1 MKNCELRERTKEKL
15 ATALISAME
24 EKALDKIT
32 VKEIIKK
39 AEVNRKI
46 FYYYFPDIYGL
57 LEWVI
62 SRESNKLITEIQNNR
77 DYENALNDV
86 LDSIEKHRH
95 LLNCIKDSVGRVTL
109 ERVLYREL
117 EQLASWAMK
126 IGICET
132 GVAISEKELQILT
145 ELSISDIWRL
155 LLLYFQKEISYKRD
169 EFIQF
174 ILRYLKASITAGL
187 MEFGERDL
195 ARYAR
200 YSLRK
205 KIDRV

>member
-39 AEVNRKI
+39 AEVNRKT

-187 MEFGERDL
+187 MEFGERDV
-195 ARYAR
+195 ARYANDTR
-200 YSLRK
+200 
-205 KIDRV
+205 

>member
-15 ATALISAME
+15 ATALITAME

-32 VKEIIKK
+32 VKEIIEK
-39 AEVNRKI
+39 AEVNRKT

-62 SRESNKLITEIQNNR
+62 SRECNKLVSEIQNNR

-86 LDSIEKHRH
+86 L
-95 LLNCIKDSVGRVTL
+95 NCIKDSVGRATL

-117 EQLASWAMK
+117 EQLVAWAMK
-126 IGICET
+126 IGILET
-132 GVAISEKELQILT
+132 GVVVSEKELQILT
-145 ELSISDIWRL
+145 ELFINDIWRL
-155 LLLYFQKEISYKRD
+155 LVLYFQKEISYKRE

-174 ILRYLKASITAGL
+174 ILRYLKAGITAGL
-187 MEFGERDL
+187 LEFGEKNRPDILPQISDL
-195 ARYAR
+195 
-200 YSLRK
+200 
-205 KIDRV
+205 

>member
-1 MKNCELRERTKEKL
+1 MKNCELREITKEKL

-32 VKEIIKK
+32 VKEIIEK
-39 AEVNRKI
+39 AEVNRKT
-46 FYYYFPDIYGL
+46 FYYYFSDIYGL

-62 SRESNKLITEIQNNR
+62 SRESNKLIMEIQNNR

-95 LLNCIKDSVGRVTL
+95 LLGCIKDSVGRATL

-195 ARYAR
+195 ARYASDTR
-200 YSLRK
+200 
-205 KIDRV
+205 

>member
-39 AEVNRKI
+39 AEVNRKT

-195 ARYAR
+195 AGYASDTR
-200 YSLRK
+200 
-205 KIDRV
+205 

>member
-1 MKNCELRERTKEKL
+1 MKNCELREITKEKL

-32 VKEIIKK
+32 VKELIEK
-39 AEVNRKI
+39 AEVNRKT

-187 MEFGERDL
+187 LEFGERD
-195 ARYAR
+195 ATR
-200 YSLRK
+200 YSSDTR
-205 KIDRV
+205 

>member
-32 VKEIIKK
+32 VKELIEK
-39 AEVNRKI
+39 AEVNRKT

-109 ERVLYREL
+109 ERVLSREL

-195 ARYAR
+195 ARYASNTR
-200 YSLRK
+200 
-205 KIDRV
+205 

>member
-39 AEVNRKI
+39 AEVNRKT

-95 LLNCIKDSVGRVTL
+95 RLNCIKDSVGRVTI

-195 ARYAR
+195 ARYASDTR
-200 YSLRK
+200 
-205 KIDRV
+205 

>member
-15 ATALISAME
+15 ATALITVME

-32 VKEIIKK
+32 VKEIIEK
-39 AEVNRKI
+39 A
-46 FYYYFPDIYGL
+46 
-57 LEWVI
+57 
-62 SRESNKLITEIQNNR
+62 
-77 DYENALNDV
+77 NDV

-187 MEFGERDL
+187 LEFGERD
-195 ARYAR
+195 ATRFAHNTG
-200 YSLRK
+200 
-205 KIDRV
+205 

>member
-1 MKNCELRERTKEKL
+1 MKNCELREITKEKL
-15 ATALISAME
+15 ATALITAME

-32 VKEIIKK
+32 VKEIIEK
-39 AEVNRKI
+39 AEVNRKT

-117 EQLASWAMK
+117 AQLASWAMK

-187 MEFGERDL
+187 MEFGERDV
-195 ARYAR
+195 ARYASDTR
-200 YSLRK
+200 
-205 KIDRV
+205 

>member
-32 VKEIIKK
+32 VKEIIEK
-39 AEVNRKI
+39 AEVNRKT

-117 EQLASWAMK
+117 AQLASWAMK

-187 MEFGERDL
+187 LEFGERDV
-195 ARYAR
+195 ARYASNTR
-200 YSLRK
+200 
-205 KIDRV
+205 

>member
-1 MKNCELRERTKEKL
+1 MKNCELREITKEKL

-32 VKEIIKK
+32 VKEIIEK
-39 AEVNRKI
+39 AEVNRKT
-46 FYYYFPDIYGL
+46 FYYYFSDIYGL

-77 DYENALNDV
+77 DYVNALNDV

-195 ARYAR
+195 ARYASDTR
-200 YSLRK
+200 
-205 KIDRV
+205 

>member
-32 VKEIIKK
+32 VKELIEK
-39 AEVNRKI
+39 AEVNRKT

-62 SRESNKLITEIQNNR
+62 SRESSKLITEIQNNR

-95 LLNCIKDSVGRVTL
+95 LLNCIKDSVGRATL

-117 EQLASWAMK
+117 EQLVAWAMK

-132 GVAISEKELQILT
+132 GVAISEKELQTLT

-187 MEFGERDL
+187 MEFGERDV
-195 ARYAR
+195 ARYASDTR
-200 YSLRK
+200 
-205 KIDRV
+205 

>member
-1 MKNCELRERTKEKL
+1 MKNCELREITKEKL
-15 ATALISAME
+15 ATALITAME

-32 VKEIIKK
+32 VKEIIEK
-39 AEVNRKI
+39 AGVNRKT

-117 EQLASWAMK
+117 AQLASWAMK

-155 LLLYFQKEISYKRD
+155 LLLYFQKEILYKRD

-187 MEFGERDL
+187 LEFGERDV
-195 ARYAR
+195 ARYASNTR
-200 YSLRK
+200 
-205 KIDRV
+205 

>member
-1 MKNCELRERTKEKL
+1 MKNCELRERTNEKL

-32 VKEIIKK
+32 VKEIIEK
-39 AEVNRKI
+39 AEVNRKT

-195 ARYAR
+195 ARYASDTR
-200 YSLRK
+200 
-205 KIDRV
+205 

>member
-15 ATALISAME
+15 ATALITVME

-32 VKEIIKK
+32 VKEIIEK
-39 AEVNRKI
+39 AEVNRKT

-62 SRESNKLITEIQNNR
+62 SRESSKLITEIQNNR

-195 ARYAR
+195 ARYASDTR
-200 YSLRK
+200 
-205 KIDRV
+205 

>member
-1 MKNCELRERTKEKL
+1 MKNCELREITKEKL

-32 VKEIIKK
+32 VKELIEK
-39 AEVNRKI
+39 AEVNRKT

-117 EQLASWAMK
+117 EQLASWATK

-187 MEFGERDL
+187 MEFGERDV
-195 ARYAR
+195 ARYANDTR
-200 YSLRK
+200 
-205 KIDRV
+205 

>member
-32 VKEIIKK
+32 VKELIEK
-39 AEVNRKI
+39 AEVNRKT

-187 MEFGERDL
+187 MEFGERDV
-195 ARYAR
+195 ARYANDTR
-200 YSLRK
+200 
-205 KIDRV
+205 

>member
-1 MKNCELRERTKEKL
+1 MKNCEIRERTKEKL

-32 VKEIIKK
+32 VKEIIEK
-39 AEVNRKI
+39 AEVNRKT

-195 ARYAR
+195 ARYASDTR
-200 YSLRK
+200 
-205 KIDRV
+205 

>member
-32 VKEIIKK
+32 VKELIEK
-39 AEVNRKI
+39 AEVNRKT

-62 SRESNKLITEIQNNR
+62 SRESNKLVSEIQNNS
-77 DYENALNDV
+77 DYEKALKDV

-95 LLNCIKDSVGRVTL
+95 LLNCIKDSVGRATL
-109 ERVLYREL
+109 ERVLYQEL
-117 EQLASWAMK
+117 SQLVEWAMK
-126 IGICET
+126 IGIWET
-132 GVAISEKELQILT
+132 GVLISEKELQVLT

-174 ILRYLKASITAGL
+174 ILRYLKASITAEL
-187 MEFGERDL
+187 LEFGV
-195 ARYAR
+195 
-200 YSLRK
+200 K
-205 KIDRV
+205 K

>member
-32 VKEIIKK
+32 VKELIEK
-39 AEVNRKI
+39 AEVNRKT

-195 ARYAR
+195 ARYAHNTR
-200 YSLRK
+200 
-205 KIDRV
+205 

>member
-32 VKEIIKK
+32 VKEIIEK
-39 AEVNRKI
+39 AEVNRKT

-187 MEFGERDL
+187 MEFGERDV
-195 ARYAR
+195 ARYANDTR
-200 YSLRK
+200 
-205 KIDRV
+205 

>member
-15 ATALISAME
+15 ATALISTME

-32 VKEIIKK
+32 VKEIIEK
-39 AEVNRKI
+39 AEVNRKT

-145 ELSISDIWRL
+145 ELSIGDIWRL

-187 MEFGERDL
+187 LEFGERD
-195 ARYAR
+195 ATR
-200 YSLRK
+200 YSSDTR
-205 KIDRV
+205 

>member
-1 MKNCELRERTKEKL
+1 MKNCELREITKEKL

-24 EKALDKIT
+24 ETALDKIT
-32 VKEIIKK
+32 VKELIEK
-39 AEVNRKI
+39 AEVNRKT

-109 ERVLYREL
+109 ERVLSREL

-187 MEFGERDL
+187 MEFGERDV
-195 ARYAR
+195 ARYASDTR
-200 YSLRK
+200 
-205 KIDRV
+205 

>member
-1 MKNCELRERTKEKL
+1 MKNCELREITKEKL

-32 VKEIIKK
+32 VKEIIEK
-39 AEVNRKI
+39 AEVNRKT

-95 LLNCIKDSVGRVTL
+95 LLGCIKDSVGRATL

-132 GVAISEKELQILT
+132 GVVISEKELQTLT

-155 LLLYFQKEISYKRD
+155 LLLYFQKEILYKRD

-187 MEFGERDL
+187 LEFGERDV
-195 ARYAR
+195 ARYASNTR
-200 YSLRK
+200 
-205 KIDRV
+205 

>member
-1 MKNCELRERTKEKL
+1 MKNCELREITKEKL

-32 VKEIIKK
+32 VKELIEK
-39 AEVNRKI
+39 AEVNRKT

-195 ARYAR
+195 ARYASDTR
-200 YSLRK
+200 
-205 KIDRV
+205 

>member
-1 MKNCELRERTKEKL
+1 MKELIE
-15 ATALISAME
+15 
-24 EKALDKIT
+24 
-32 VKEIIKK
+32 K
-39 AEVNRKI
+39 AEVNRKT

-195 ARYAR
+195 ARYAHNTR
-200 YSLRK
+200 
-205 KIDRV
+205 

>member
-1 MKNCELRERTKEKL
+1 MKNCELREITKEKL

-32 VKEIIKK
+32 VKEIIEK
-39 AEVNRKI
+39 AEVNRKT

-62 SRESNKLITEIQNNR
+62 SRESNKLVSEIQNNS
-77 DYENALNDV
+77 DYEKALKDV

-95 LLNCIKDSVGRVTL
+95 LLNCIKDSVGRATL
-109 ERVLYREL
+109 ERVLYQEL
-117 EQLASWAMK
+117 SQLVEWAMK

-132 GVAISEKELQILT
+132 GVVISEKDLQILT

-195 ARYAR
+195 ARYASDTR
-200 YSLRK
+200 
-205 KIDRV
+205 

>member
-15 ATALISAME
+15 ATALITVME

-32 VKEIIKK
+32 VKELIEK
-39 AEVNRKI
+39 AEVNRKT

-155 LLLYFQKEISYKRD
+155 LLLYYQKEISYKRD

-195 ARYAR
+195 ARYASDTR
-200 YSLRK
+200 
-205 KIDRV
+205 

>member
-32 VKEIIKK
+32 VKEIIEK
-39 AEVNRKI
+39 AEVNRKT

-117 EQLASWAMK
+117 AQLASWAMK

-195 ARYAR
+195 ARYASDTR
-200 YSLRK
+200 
-205 KIDRV
+205 

>member
-39 AEVNRKI
+39 AEVNRKT

-95 LLNCIKDSVGRVTL
+95 LLNCIKDSVGRVTI

-195 ARYAR
+195 ARYASDTR
-200 YSLRK
+200 
-205 KIDRV
+205 

>member
-1 MKNCELRERTKEKL
+1 MKNCELREITKEKL

-32 VKEIIKK
+32 VKEIIEK
-39 AEVNRKI
+39 AEVNRKT

-62 SRESNKLITEIQNNR
+62 SRESNKLVSEIQNNS
-77 DYENALNDV
+77 DYEKALKDV

-95 LLNCIKDSVGRVTL
+95 LLNCIKDSVGRATL
-109 ERVLYREL
+109 ERVLYQEL
-117 EQLASWAMK
+117 SQLVEWAMK

-132 GVAISEKELQILT
+132 GVVISEKDLQILT

-155 LLLYFQKEISYKRD
+155 LLLYFQKEIIYKRD

-187 MEFGERDL
+187 LEFGERDV
-195 ARYAR
+195 ARYASDTR
-200 YSLRK
+200 
-205 KIDRV
+205 

>member
-1 MKNCELRERTKEKL
+1 MKNCEIRERTKEKL

-32 VKEIIKK
+32 VKEIIEK
-39 AEVNRKI
+39 AEVNRKT

-132 GVAISEKELQILT
+132 GVVISEKELQILT

-195 ARYAR
+195 ARYASDTR
-200 YSLRK
+200 
-205 KIDRV
+205 

>member
-39 AEVNRKI
+39 AEVNRKT

-155 LLLYFQKEISYKRD
+155 LLLYFQKEILYKRD

-187 MEFGERDL
+187 LEFGERDI
-195 ARYAR
+195 ARYASNTR
-200 YSLRK
+200 
-205 KIDRV
+205 

>member
-39 AEVNRKI
+39 AEVNRKT

-145 ELSISDIWRL
+145 ELSIGDIWRL

-195 ARYAR
+195 ARYASDTR
-200 YSLRK
+200 
-205 KIDRV
+205 

>member
-39 AEVNRKI
+39 AEVNRKT

-132 GVAISEKELQILT
+132 GVVISEKELQILT

-187 MEFGERDL
+187 MEFGERDV
-195 ARYAR
+195 ARYASDTR
-200 YSLRK
+200 
-205 KIDRV
+205 

>member
-15 ATALISAME
+15 ATALITVME

-32 VKEIIKK
+32 VKEIIEK
-39 AEVNRKI
+39 AEVNRKT

-62 SRESNKLITEIQNNR
+62 SRESNKLITEIQNNM

-195 ARYAR
+195 ARYASDTR
-200 YSLRK
+200 
-205 KIDRV
+205 

>member
-1 MKNCELRERTKEKL
+1 MKNCELREITKEKL
-15 ATALISAME
+15 ATALITAME

-32 VKEIIKK
+32 VKEIIEK
-39 AEVNRKI
+39 AEVNRKT

-62 SRESNKLITEIQNNR
+62 SRESNKLVSEIQNNR

-132 GVAISEKELQILT
+132 GVVISEKDLQILT
-145 ELSISDIWRL
+145 DLSISDIWRL
-155 LLLYFQKEISYKRD
+155 LLLYFQKEIIYKRD

-187 MEFGERDL
+187 LEFGERDV
-195 ARYAR
+195 ARYASNTR
-200 YSLRK
+200 
-205 KIDRV
+205 